1 MTSKLTYMGTIGL
14 AAFSCVAAAPAFAAA
29 GTTAGTQ
36 ITNTATVNYQVG
48 GVTQGSQNASNTIMV
63 DRRVELLV
71 EEDGTTTT
79 EVAPGQSDAITT
91 FRLTNKTNEV
101 LDFALAVSQITGGTA
116 AHGGTDSFNAGNV
129 RIYRDNPTTGTVGS
143 YDVGDALVTYADE
156 VGIDASIRLF
166 VLADIPAGLA
176 TNAVAGIRLTA
187 TAAEGGT
194 AGSQGTVI
202 AQTTGA
208 NTAGK
213 DTVFADAAGVSDAAR
228 DGSHSD
234 DDDYTVKTATLT
246 VTKTSRVVSDPV
258 NLTSNPKLIPGA
270 VVEYCIAVANAAG
283 GAAASPVNITDS
295 VPTLLT
301 FVPGSIKLG
310 GTVTGAT
317 CDFNGS
323 AGGSYAAPVV
333 SGSLATVAAGQTL
346 TLVFQATVN

>member
-36 ITNTATVNYQVG
+36 IINTATVNYQVG
-48 GVTQGSQNASNTIMV
+48 GIAQGSQNASNTIMV

-79 EVAPGQSDAITT
+79 EVSPGQTNAVTT
-91 FRLTNKTNEV
+91 FRLTNKTNEI
-101 LDFALAVSQITGGTA
+101 LDFALTASQISGIAA
-116 AHGGTDSFNAGNV
+116 AHGGTDSFDVTNV
-129 RIYRDNPTTGTVGS
+129 RIYRDNPAGAGVGT
-143 YDVGDALVTYADE
+143 YDASDTLVAYADE

-166 VLADIPAGLA
+166 VVADIPAGLG
-176 TNAVAGIRLTA
+176 TNAVAGVRLTA

-194 AGSQGTVI
+194 AGSPGALVT
-202 AQTTGA
+202 QTAGA

-213 DTVFADAAGVSDAAR
+213 DTVFADAAGVTDAAR

-246 VTKTSRVVSDPV
+246 VTKSSRVVSDLV
-258 NLTSNPKLIPGA
+258 NGTSNPKMIPGA
-270 VVEYCIAVANAAG
+270 VIEYCIAVANATG
-283 GAAASPVNITDS
+283 GVAATSVAITDS
-295 VPTLLT
+295 VPTQLT
-301 FVPGSIKLG
+301 FVPSTIKLN
-310 GTVTGAT
+310 GTVTGTT
-317 CDFNGS
+317 CDFNGT

-333 SGSLATVAAGQTL
+333 SGTLPTINPGQTL